1 MATEDGVPSS
11 TWEKWNES
19 GDQSEYAV
27 HDKIIWDD
35 NHEISVKFLSP
46 LGRGVSGSVFLIQI
60 VESIKHPQINN
71 LLFSLKIYKTQNF
84 AIAQGQNEMLILP
97 LCQRSFNTTRIA
109 TFPNYLTSLQING
122 HLALIME
129 LGGPTLVTGLS
140 LRKFRGLS
148 LHAVKQILTKILIAL
163 AEMEKK
169 GLVHGD
175 IKPENILF
183 SFRNYGPMESF
194 SEYSSNLAQFSHSL
208 VTDELDYN
216 IVDVMLIDWSSSSV
230 GYNQVATYMQSRYYR
245 APEVIMRST
254 YGPGIDV
261 WSTACVAV
269 ELFTGKPLFPGT
281 DELDMLRLIQ
291 QRLGIFPQSVIK
303 KMGEDSIAKTTDSWK
318 MDPTSYSPGNFE
330 AYIREESRRE
340 DTEVLLFINI
350 MRLMLQLN
358 PDARTTASSALIHPF
373 ITGNMQIKHGRQ
385 RRESSEPGTVYSVN
399 PVTRRKSIR
408 GPAPKSLF

>member
-11 TWEKWNES
+11 TWERWNEI
-19 GDQSEYAV
+19 GAKSEYAV
-27 HDKIIWDD
+27 REKVVWDD
-35 NHEISVKFLSP
+35 NHEISLKFLSP
-46 LGRGVSGSVFLIQI
+46 LGRGVSGSVFVVQI
-60 VESIKHPQINN
+60 VESVKHPQINN
-71 LLFSLKIYKTQNF
+71 LLFSLKIYKTESF
-84 AIAQGQNEMLILP
+84 AIAQGENEMLVLP
-97 LCQRSFNTTRIA
+97 LCQRSFNTTRIS
-109 TFPNYLTSLQING
+109 TFPNYLTSLKING
-122 HLALIME
+122 HLGFIME
-129 LGGPTLVTGLS
+129 LGGPNLVAGLS
-140 LRKFRGLS
+140 LRKFRGLP
-148 LHAVKQILTKILIAL
+148 LNAVKQILTKILMAL

-175 IKPENILF
+175 IKPENIIF
-183 SFRNYGPMESF
+183 SFRNFGSMESF
-194 SEYSSNLAQFSHSL
+194 SAYSRNLAQFTHSL
-208 VTDELDYN
+208 VLDELDYN
-216 IVDVMLIDWSSSSV
+216 NVDVMLIDWSSSSM

-245 APEVIMRST
+245 APEVIMRSN

-269 ELFTGKPLFPGT
+269 ELFTGKPLFPGA
-281 DELDMLRLIQ
+281 DEIDMLRLIQ

-303 KMGEDSIAKTTDSWK
+303 KMGDSSVAKTNDSWK
-318 MDPTSYSPGNFE
+318 MEPTSYLPGNFE
-330 AYIREESRRE
+330 AYIIEESRRE

-408 GPAPKSLF
+408 GQPPKNLF